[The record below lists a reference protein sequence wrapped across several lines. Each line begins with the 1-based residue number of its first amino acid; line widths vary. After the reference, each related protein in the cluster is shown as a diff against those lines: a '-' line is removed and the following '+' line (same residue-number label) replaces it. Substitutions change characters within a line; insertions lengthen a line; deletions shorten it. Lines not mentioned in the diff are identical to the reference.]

1 MDSLSQNFSNSDNAQ
16 IVFYVLLVVVILFI
30 IYKIFFQNNK
40 KYNQLG
46 ENFRLNS
53 FNNQPNRSRDYYVR
67 NNNMINDQGEPLTIR
82 DTQPRVLDKVR
93 LDEQNSDGLLGV
105 KNQLELEQVRK
116 TEATVLNKVSD
127 PVEPAS
133 DEQVSCNML
142 NMDPRK
148 LSEYQKNFYDLYK
161 HQVECPKNCYLS
173 RQYPEKCGLKDG
185 SNCGGVV
192 TSTYNNPDTNALAY
206 MNMDKLNSKECVTC
220 TEKPGNLQN
229 YRSLQLLQD
238 GLEGRVPAQDTENAI
253 RKKIEETNQEKVNE
267 LRYEN
272 RNKFADFRDKV
283 DRNGVAHT
291 QVDKIAEL
299 RASENPSTCGLAN
312 FGQSIKTVYDNLLST
327 PYTNNKNYCNSHSIT
342 GYLSTAAPTLD
353 YQPM

>member
-1 MDSLSQNFSNSDNAQ
+1 MDTNFNKSSDSSN
-16 IVFYVLLVVVILFI
+16 IVTIIIIGVVAFLIFRYV
-30 IYKIFFQNNK
+30 IFPQRK
-40 KYNQLG
+40 SA
-46 ENFRLNS
+46 ENFKLNP
-53 FNNQPNRSRDYYVR
+53 FNNQGNRSRDFYAR
-67 NNNMINDQGEPLTIR
+67 TNNMLNDQGEPLTIR
-82 DTQPRVLDKVR
+82 NTQPRVLDKVR
-93 LDEQNSDGLLGV
+93 FDEQNAGGLLGV
-105 KNQLELEQVRK
+105 KNQLELQKVK
-116 TEATVLNKVSD
+116 DTEAKVLDKVSQ
-127 PVEPAS
+127 PTEPTESAS

-148 LSEYQKNFYDLYK
+148 LSEYQKNFYDMYK

-173 RQYPEKCGLKDG
+173 QQYPKKCGLKDG

-206 MNMDKLNSKECVTC
+206 MNMDKLNSKQCVTC

-229 YRSLQLLQD
+229 YRSLKLLENN
-238 GLEGRVPAQDTENAI
+238 LEGRIPAQDSEDAM
-253 RKKIEETNQEKVNE
+253 RQKIEETNQEKVNE

-312 FGQSIKTVYDNLLST
+312 FGQSIRTVYDNLLST
-327 PYTNNKNYCNSHSIT
+327 PYTNNKNYCNSHPIT

-353 YQPM
+353 YEPL